1 MFLTS
6 YTVYN
11 IYRYVLKY
19 LFYFSVHNVY
29 AMHSTTSLSLSVQV
43 VTLWYRS
50 PEVLL
55 GTSYAT
61 PVDIWSCGCIF
72 AELFTRKPL
81 FPGQYEVDQLA
92 KIFGVLGTPSEADW
106 PEDSSVLRN
115 SFAYC
120 RPRNFSE
127 LIPEMDAEAKDL
139 LEVRIK
145 NIFWGSSGAL
155 KKHFGIIWSF
165 RKTFWDHL
173 EL

>member
-1 MFLTS
+1 M
-6 YTVYN
+6 
-11 IYRYVLKY
+11 
-19 LFYFSVHNVY
+19 
-29 AMHSTTSLSLSVQV
+29 

-61 PVDIWSCGCIF
+61 PVDLWSCGCIF

-92 KIFGVLGTPSEADW
+92 KIFAVLGTPPETEW

-120 RPRNFSE
+120 RPRNLSE
-127 LIPEMDAEAKDL
+127 LIPEMDPEAKDL
-139 LEVRIK
+139 LEVRTVRICEVCQLLAM
-145 NIFWGSSGAL
+145 I
-155 KKHFGIIWSF
+155 
-165 RKTFWDHL
+165 
-173 EL
+173 

>member
-1 MFLTS
+1 MYSMTPC
-6 YTVYN
+6 
-11 IYRYVLKY
+11 
-19 LFYFSVHNVY
+19 
-29 AMHSTTSLSLSVQV
+29 VQV

-61 PVDIWSCGCIF
+61 PVDLWSCGCIF

-92 KIFGVLGTPSEADW
+92 KIFAVLGTPPENEW

-127 LIPEMDAEAKDL
+127 IIPEMDPDARDL
-139 LEVRIK
+139 LEVCI
-145 NIFWGSSGAL
+145 
-155 KKHFGIIWSF
+155 
-165 RKTFWDHL
+165 
-173 EL
+173 

>member
-1 MFLTS
+1 MTPPC
-6 YTVYN
+6 
-11 IYRYVLKY
+11 
-19 LFYFSVHNVY
+19 
-29 AMHSTTSLSLSVQV
+29 AQV

-61 PVDIWSCGCIF
+61 PVDLWSCGCIF

-92 KIFGVLGTPSEADW
+92 KIFAVLGTPPENEW

-120 RPRNFSE
+120 RPRNFAE
-127 LIPEMDAEAKDL
+127 LIPEMDPEARDL
-139 LEVRIK
+139 LEVSQH
-145 NIFWGSSGAL
+145 FWRCKQTVAQEFSL
-155 KKHFGIIWSF
+155 
-165 RKTFWDHL
+165 
-173 EL
+173 